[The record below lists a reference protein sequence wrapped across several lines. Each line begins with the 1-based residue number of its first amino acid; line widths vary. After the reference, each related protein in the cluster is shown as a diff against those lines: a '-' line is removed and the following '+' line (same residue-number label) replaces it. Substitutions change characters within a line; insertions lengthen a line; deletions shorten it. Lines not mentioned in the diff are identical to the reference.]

1 MPNITQRKVP
11 IKAKI
16 HGTMHHISPSSVLE
30 PAGAFPKHFPGT
42 KVCATLGPACHDVDT
57 LARLLN
63 SGMTSARVD
72 LTWGNVE
79 FHKRSLRNLAEACK
93 RTKRLCGVMVDTLG
107 REVYVK
113 REFEHDSM
121 GWPVS
126 REALE
131 FKKGHQVTLTTRDA
145 EASSELLPVT
155 FPGFPSMC
163 QIGDEIF
170 IGRYLVTGA
179 ESASC
184 YARVVELESDA
195 SMSGLLTIFHV
206 ERSSHSVSNLQN
218 TLPAL
223 MESDIEALRQLKDE
237 FDIDW
242 LCLSYARSAQDV
254 LDARQILDELGMAD
268 TEIMAKVETRQAL
281 LEFKNI
287 LRHADGIIIS
297 RGNIGLDVQPEK
309 MCLVQKTI
317 ISACN
322 VVGKPVCIT
331 RVVDTMANTPR
342 PTRAEATDVANA
354 VLDGVDGI
362 LLGAET
368 LRGKYPVETVKCVTS
383 IAIQA
388 EKNFDHQKHFE
399 FLMDESLDESALFG
413 EDSGLWAPM
422 QGNIPTHLTLT
433 TAHSSSSLSGTA
445 TAAGGVTSSKSVSSF
460 NEVAGSAVQTGRPY
474 LSKLES
480 ICSSAVRAAEK
491 VRAKLIVV
499 FTNKGR
505 TARLVAK
512 YRPPMPI
519 LTVVIPYLTTDRLK
533 WKLIGRGVAR
543 QCQVVRGVCPV
554 LAAPFQHG
562 GEDVLRE
569 ALELGME
576 MELVGPDDHVVCVQR
591 LQDDMSLQVLKV
603 SEAFAELPA
612 EGAMNDLR
620 SASSTADG
628 SHMRLR
634 ALTRSLSA
642 EGRGGHV
649 NQMP

>member
-184 YARVVELESDA
+184 YARVVDVSDTDIVCELESDA

-460 NEVAGSAVQTGRPY
+460 NEVAGAGTESSRAPRTLPVCPLDPSLGSPRAHPPLSGSRP
-474 LSKLES
+474 LSK
-480 ICSSAVRAAEK
+480 CSALRGASLGVSRDGASPRALPPRSRWRGNLPA
-491 VRAKLIVV
+491 
-499 FTNKGR
+499 
-505 TARLVAK
+505 AR
-512 YRPPMPI
+512 
-519 LTVVIPYLTTDRLK
+519 
-533 WKLIGRGVAR
+533 G
-543 QCQVVRGVCPV
+543 
-554 LAAPFQHG
+554 
-562 GEDVLRE
+562 
-569 ALELGME
+569 
-576 MELVGPDDHVVCVQR
+576 
-591 LQDDMSLQVLKV
+591 
-603 SEAFAELPA
+603 ELPCSCHFLA
-612 EGAMNDLR
+612 LAVLSFLR
-620 SASSTADG
+620 PGRLSPSAWL
-628 SHMRLR
+628 RLR
-634 ALTRSLSA
+634 APEPSICLPAAPPNSTVRTAPGLSLSFSSCKRHGLRCA
-642 EGRGGHV
+642 PIGR
-649 NQMP
+649 

>member
-1 MPNITQRKVP
+1 
-11 IKAKI
+11 
-16 HGTMHHISPSSVLE
+16 MHHISPSSVLE

-184 YARVVELESDA
+184 YARVVDVSDTDIVCELESDA

-460 NEVAGSAVQTGRPY
+460 NEVAGAGTESSRVPELCLSAPLTRPSDPLVPTR
-474 LSKLES
+474 LSLDLVL
-480 ICSSAVRAAEK
+480 SANAPPC
-491 VRAKLIVV
+491 
-499 FTNKGR
+499 
-505 TARLVAK
+505 VAHLSV
-512 YRPPMPI
+512 YPGMAPPPEPS
-519 LTVVIPYLTTDRLK
+519 LPDP
-533 WKLIGRGVAR
+533 GGV
-543 QCQVVRGVCPV
+543 
-554 LAAPFQHG
+554 
-562 GEDVLRE
+562 E
-569 ALELGME
+569 
-576 MELVGPDDHVVCVQR
+576 
-591 LQDDMSLQVLKV
+591 
-603 SEAFAELPA
+603 
-612 EGAMNDLR
+612 
-620 SASSTADG
+620 SASSAGGASLLVPFLGPGCAFFFAAWAPLTFCMAPAQ
-628 SHMRLR
+628 SPR
-634 ALTRSLSA
+634 ALHLLARSPAKLDCENRPRPQSLLFLLQA
-642 EGRGGHV
+642 PWPSMR
-649 NQMP
+649 PDRAP